1 MNTGH
6 RKLAKGKSP
15 KNSLHILS
23 AEGWKDNVTQSYPA
37 QPSQVSGSSSH
48 DNNKW
53 QLSQLNCDDTDGDD
67 DEDDDDDV
75 ECNNV
80 VDDDDR
86 LTDWQR
92 LAQVRR
98 DLHGAAAV

>member
-1 MNTGH
+1 MTITG
-6 RKLAKGKSP
+6 
-15 KNSLHILS
+15 
-23 AEGWKDNVTQSYPA
+23 D
-37 QPSQVSGSSSH
+37 
-48 DNNKW
+48 
-53 QLSQLNCDDTDGDD
+53 NCDDDD
-67 DEDDDDDV
+67 DGGGGDDDDDV

-98 DLHGAAAV
+98 DLHSAAAV

>member
-1 MNTGH
+1 MTITG
-6 RKLAKGKSP
+6 
-15 KNSLHILS
+15 
-23 AEGWKDNVTQSYPA
+23 D
-37 QPSQVSGSSSH
+37 
-48 DNNKW
+48 
-53 QLSQLNCDDTDGDD
+53 NCDDDNDGGDD
-67 DEDDDDDV
+67 NDV
-75 ECNNV
+75 ECNYV